1 MKKFVSLML
10 AALWLPFAADAANM
24 GISPLIQNVPGRQT
38 QSLDGHWKYILD
50 VYELGYYNYRMAED
64 ANGWFRD
71 QKAQNIIERLR
82 TVWAQLRK
90 LLDMLLQWIQK

>member
-50 VYELGYYNYRMAED
+50 VYELGYYNYRMAE
-64 ANGWFRD
+64 
-71 QKAQNIIERLR
+71 
-82 TVWAQLRK
+82 
-90 LLDMLLQWIQK
+90 